1 MWDNWCY
8 YNYIC
13 ILLVKLLYIFR
24 KLPIFRRLSLCKNA
38 LSARGF
44 NCIQLFFCSF
54 QPCRLQKCTSYTYCG
69 IKDKHPEYFAEM
81 NKLKTAIKKKRD
93 EIKGLQEQLTGIKTS
108 VSQSEH
114 QFIKALTPRMVK
126 MDPTYKLNKQKLLRD
141 IRILR
146 KFYCGNNKRCGTI
159 THNTI

>member
-1 MWDNWCY
+1 
-8 YNYIC
+8 
-13 ILLVKLLYIFR
+13 
-24 KLPIFRRLSLCKNA
+24 
-38 LSARGF
+38 
-44 NCIQLFFCSF
+44 
-54 QPCRLQKCTSYTYCG
+54 
-69 IKDKHPEYFAEM
+69 M